1 MLFRLFLFFCG
12 LGVMSTGIA
21 MVTNAGLG
29 TGTISSVAFV
39 LNELTGQSMGFYVF
53 LTNVF
58 FFVIQVLVE
67 PKGLLGKAIR
77 QLPICFVFGI
87 LIDAGMWL
95 TGHIVPQAYWQQILM
110 AFAGT
115 FCTGA
120 GIACLVFARLAILP
134 PEGLVI
140 AVLHRFGGSFGTIKM
155 MIDIFLLVV
164 TVITSL
170 LTLDTIVGV
179 REGTFITAIC
189 SGPIAKV
196 VLKLWARLFPAHSVI
211 D

>member
-1 MLFRLFLFFCG
+1 
-12 LGVMSTGIA
+12 
-21 MVTNAGLG
+21 
-29 TGTISSVAFV
+29 
-39 LNELTGQSMGFYVF
+39 MGFYVF

-58 FFVIQVLVE
+58 FFVIQILVE
-67 PKGLLGKAIR
+67 PKGILGKAIR

-95 TGHIVPQAYWQQILM
+95 TGHIVPQVYWQQIVM
-110 AFAGT
+110 AFAGSL
-115 FCTGA
+115 CTGA

-134 PEGLVI
+134 PEGLVLAI
-140 AVLHRFGGSFGTIKM
+140 LHRFGGSFGTLKM
-155 MIDIFLLVV
+155 MIDIFLLVT
-164 TVITSL
+164 TVIASL
-170 LTLDTIVGV
+170 LTLGTIVGV

-196 VLKLWARLFPAHSVI
+196 VLKCCAKLFPAHRVI

>member
-39 LNELTGQSMGFYVF
+39 LKELTGQSMGFYVF

-58 FFVIQVLVE
+58 FFVIQILVE
-67 PKGLLGKAIR
+67 PKGILGKAIR

-87 LIDAGMWL
+87 LIDAGS
-95 TGHIVPQAYWQQILM
+95 
-110 AFAGT
+110 

-134 PEGLVI
+134 PEGLVLAI
-140 AVLHRFGGSFGTIKM
+140 LHRFGGSFGTLKM
-155 MIDIFLLVV
+155 MIDIFLLVT
-164 TVITSL
+164 TVIASL
-170 LTLDTIVGV
+170 LTLGTIVGV

-196 VLKLWARLFPAHSVI
+196 VLKCCAKLFPAHRVI